1 MELNVRR
8 LGDVGD
14 DLLLVGVD
22 LGIGRLGELRLALQ
36 SLIQNAASDLPGSD
50 ASNSG
55 WWPVH
60 GPRILDEPLSEF
72 AARIPTG

>member
-1 MELNVRR
+1 MLTRLHFSNGLNVRC

-36 SLIQNAASDLPGSD
+36 SLIQNAA
-50 ASNSG
+50 
-55 WWPVH
+55 
-60 GPRILDEPLSEF
+60 
-72 AARIPTG
+72 

>member
-1 MELNVRR
+1 MLTRLHFSNGLNVRC

-36 SLIQNAASDLPGSD
+36 SLIKNAASDLPG
-50 ASNSG
+50 
-55 WWPVH
+55 
-60 GPRILDEPLSEF
+60 PRCFEF
-72 AARIPTG
+72 RLVACSLAAHPR